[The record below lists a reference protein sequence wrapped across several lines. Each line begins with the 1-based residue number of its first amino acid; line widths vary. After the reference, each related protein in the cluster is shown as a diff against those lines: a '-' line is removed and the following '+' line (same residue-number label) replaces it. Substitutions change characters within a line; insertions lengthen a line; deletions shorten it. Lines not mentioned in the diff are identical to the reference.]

1 MRYVLALD
9 LKDDESLI
17 ATYESYHQP
26 ENIWPEIVAGI
37 KAGGINKMDIYR
49 IGNHLIM
56 IVETNEGVD
65 LKTAFEKISDMPRQ
79 DEWAKLMDTFQQRL
93 PEAQSDEHWAMMT
106 QIFDLNAKTKL

>member
-37 KAGGINKMDIYR
+37 KAGI
-49 IGNHLIM
+49 
-56 IVETNEGVD
+56 
-65 LKTAFEKISDMPRQ
+65 
-79 DEWAKLMDTFQQRL
+79 
-93 PEAQSDEHWAMMT
+93 
-106 QIFDLNAKTKL
+106 